1 MGKAF
6 TYKKSTITSM
16 SVKGFFDSDLMT
28 IDVDGEEKKL
38 STLLSEMDGA
48 FIELSVKVKD
58 EQELSEPTE
67 SDEDDE

>member
-16 SVKGFFDSDLMT
+16 SVKGIFDSDLMT
-28 IDVDGEEKKL
+28 IDVDDEEKKL
-38 STLLSEMDGA
+38 STLLSEFDGA
-48 FIELSVKVKD
+48 FVEISVRVKTDEEL
-58 EQELSEPTE
+58 EEPTE

>member
-1 MGKAF
+1 MGKAL
-6 TYKKSTITSM
+6 TYKKTVTTSM
-16 SVKGFFDSDLMT
+16 SVKGFLDSDLMT

-58 EQELSEPTE
+58 EQELEEPTTND
-67 SDEDDE
+67 SCDE

>member
-16 SVKGFFDSDLMT
+16 SVKGIFDSDLMT

-48 FIELSVKVKD
+48 FIELSAKVKD